1 MRLPGLG
8 ILLCAI
14 LAAPL
19 GSAALAADPAQR
31 ELRVTVYGDD
41 PCPVASGPDEIV
53 VCGRQDEEER
63 YRIPRS
69 VRDRRERRP
78 GGTAW
83 GARAEDLEEAQR
95 DTRPNGCSV
104 VGTNGQTGCGAAFAR
119 QWYRDR
125 RERRMQRG
133 R

>member
-1 MRLPGLG
+1 MTVVAL
-8 ILLCAI
+8 AYAV
-14 LAAPL
+14 LAAS
-19 GSAALAADPAQR
+19 SAQAGQPAAPAQR
-31 ELRVTVYGDD
+31 ELRVTVYGDE
-41 PCPVASGPDEIV
+41 PCPVAESPEEIV
-53 VCGRQDEEER
+53 VCGRMPEEER

-69 VRDRRERRP
+69 LRDRGERRP

-104 VGTNGQTGCGAAFAR
+104 VGSNGQTGCAAAFAR

-125 RERRMQRG
+125 RERRTLRG